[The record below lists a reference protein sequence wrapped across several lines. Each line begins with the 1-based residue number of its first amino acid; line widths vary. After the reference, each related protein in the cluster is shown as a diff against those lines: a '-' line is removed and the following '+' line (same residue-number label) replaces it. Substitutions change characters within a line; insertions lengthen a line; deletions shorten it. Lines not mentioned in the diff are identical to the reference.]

1 MDFTVTR
8 DLAIPLDR
16 IGTLAHPALRWL
28 LQLNSNSTKPTPT
41 RVPTE
46 TVGWRAPDVLY
57 LGRSDVGRRRY
68 SRGGRQIL
76 PQEAGGFPSVEK
88 QVILIVDDEERVLF
102 VLQNALMKLEDGF
115 EVMTAHTAED
125 ALRKL
130 DDVACDLVI
139 TDLIMPDMDGLEFT
153 RRVRARE
160 KSPTVIW
167 MTAYGC
173 HSFAADVDELGVYR
187 CVEKPLEIGQIR
199 ELAREALSHR
209 DGSEG

>member
-1 MDFTVTR
+1 
-8 DLAIPLDR
+8 
-16 IGTLAHPALRWL
+16 
-28 LQLNSNSTKPTPT
+28 
-41 RVPTE
+41 
-46 TVGWRAPDVLY
+46 
-57 LGRSDVGRRRY
+57 
-68 SRGGRQIL
+68 
-76 PQEAGGFPSVEK
+76 VEK

-102 VLQNALMKLEDGF
+102 VLQNALLKMEEGF

-153 RRVRARE
+153 RRVRTRE
-160 KSPTVIW
+160 KSPKVIW

-173 HSFAADVDELGVYR
+173 HSFSSDVDELGVYR

-199 ELAREALSHR
+199 QLARDALSHG
-209 DGSEG
+209 DGIEG

>member
-1 MDFTVTR
+1 M
-8 DLAIPLDR
+8 
-16 IGTLAHPALRWL
+16 
-28 LQLNSNSTKPTPT
+28 
-41 RVPTE
+41 
-46 TVGWRAPDVLY
+46 
-57 LGRSDVGRRRY
+57 
-68 SRGGRQIL
+68 
-76 PQEAGGFPSVEK
+76 EK

-102 VLQNALMKLEDGF
+102 VLQNALKKLEEAF
-115 EVMTAHTAED
+115 EVMTADTAED

-160 KSPTVIW
+160 NSPKVIW

-173 HSFAADVDELGVYR
+173 HSFAGDVDELGVFR

-199 ELAREALSHR
+199 QLARDALGPG
-209 DGSEG
+209 DGAEG